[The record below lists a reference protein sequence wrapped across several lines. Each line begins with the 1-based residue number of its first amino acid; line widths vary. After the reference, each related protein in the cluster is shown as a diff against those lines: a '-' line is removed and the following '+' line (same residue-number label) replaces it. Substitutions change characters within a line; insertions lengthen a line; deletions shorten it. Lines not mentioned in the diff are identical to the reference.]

1 VQAPPSLS
9 AAATGKWGRPANQS
23 VTHLHCCSPW
33 VATGRSQRHPV
44 QNRLPAVRP
53 QVVRRRRGG
62 MGQRPAAGRE
72 TDDAVTAH
80 TPVRNP
86 ARGLARGWG
95 TKGGTPVP
103 TYCGERASRRAGQP
117 PPPSSTLAARRSQ
130 EPRQN
135 RRRSRVGSAVSC
147 AAASRS
153 ALRWAPTAVAVH
165 RTASGGTTVVVVFYR
180 IISYLLMAGGA
191 RRRQAFSLM
200 DATASPWR
208 PHASAADG
216 GLFDSCELAVRPPQ
230 SRQ

>member
-1 VQAPPSLS
+1 MGWDNVLPRAERQTTPSPLIHLS
-9 AAATGKWGRPANQS
+9 ATPRAA
-23 VTHLHCCSPW
+23 SPEGGGPKGAPLSPPT
-33 VATGRSQRHPV
+33 VVSAPRAVRGSRH
-44 QNRLPAVRP
+44 RLPPHLLRDARKSP
-53 QVVRRRRGG
+53 DKTDGD
-62 MGQRPAAGRE
+62 PA
-72 TDDAVTAH
+72 
-80 TPVRNP
+80 
-86 ARGLARGWG
+86 
-95 TKGGTPVP
+95 
-103 TYCGERASRRAGQP
+103 S
-117 PPPSSTLAARRSQ
+117 AA
-130 EPRQN
+130 P
-135 RRRSRVGSAVSC
+135 VSC